1 MKLAPF
7 LKAPFL
13 HKGKVDKLLLALFL
27 AINLLVLTND
37 ILHDPEIGYDAKHY
51 LRYIQTLPFRLPT
64 DEDTREFFSAPLPYI
79 LPSFVDEACHR
90 LSGVREVPLIIDDC
104 LRNAGKFAQFINF
117 VLSLGVTFLFIK
129 IAEVVRPN
137 NRFLK
142 ISSLALLGVMTVYY
156 RTFAQVRGEPY
167 VVFFTAWAIYLLSK
181 MIYARER
188 LTWRSGIG
196 LGIILGLLI
205 LSRQWGLMLFPA
217 ILGLMVLVWMLDQT
231 HRWQLGKTLATSFII
246 AFLICSWFYLHLYLS
261 YGSFLAFNR
270 SPRAFSLSNRP
281 LSFYRSTGLKNLLLF
296 RTPTREAF
304 NNQFFPL
311 FYSDLWGDYWGYFVF
326 IQVNSTVIEKGYH
339 GNRQQIRPYLGR
351 VNAVALFPSSI
362 FGAGVLTSAF
372 SVMKLFRSNQE
383 EKSRAL
389 FYTFLLIFGIVSFI
403 LYMYFLIT
411 YTMTY
416 LDTTNK
422 ATYMLHALLVL
433 PLLGAEF
440 LEGVRGRYPKLYALS
455 LGLLGVV
462 FLHNLPA
469 MITRYRALFY

>member
-7 LKAPFL
+7 LKAPLL
-13 HKGKVDKLLLALFL
+13 HEGKVDKLLLALFL
-27 AINLLVLTND
+27 TINLLVLTND

-51 LRYIQTLPFRLPT
+51 LRYIQILPFRLPT

-79 LPSFVDEACHR
+79 LPSFVDKACHR
-90 LSGVREVPLIIDDC
+90 LNGVRDVPLLIDDC
-104 LRNAGKFAQFINF
+104 LRKAGKFAQFINF
-117 VLSLGVTFLFIK
+117 ILSLGVTFLFIK
-129 IAEVVRPN
+129 IAEAVRPN

-156 RTFAQVRGEPY
+156 RTFSQVRGEPY

-205 LSRQWGLMLFPA
+205 LSRQWGLMLVPA
-217 ILGLMVLVWMLDQT
+217 ILGLLALVWMLDQT
-231 HRWQLGKTLATSFII
+231 HRWQLGRTLATSFVI
-246 AFLICSWFYLHLYLS
+246 AFLICGWFYIHLYLS
-261 YGSFLAFNR
+261 YGTFLAFNR

-296 RTPTREAF
+296 KTPTREAF

-326 IQVNSTVIEKGYH
+326 IQVNSTVIERGYH

-351 VNAVALFPSSI
+351 VNAAALFPSFI
-362 FGAGVLTSAF
+362 FGAGILTSAF
-372 SVMKLFRSNQE
+372 SVMKLFRSDQE
-383 EKSRAL
+383 EKSQAL
-389 FYTFLLIFGIVSFI
+389 FYTFLLIFGIVSFA
-403 LYMYFLIT
+403 LYLYFLIS
-411 YTMTY
+411 YTLT
-416 LDTTNK
+416 DQDSTNK
-422 ATYMLHALLVL
+422 ATYMLHVLVIF

-440 LEGVRGRYPKLYALS
+440 LEKVRQRKPSLYYTCMVV
-455 LGLLGVV
+455 LGLV
-462 FLHNLPA
+462 FVHNLPA
-469 MITRYRALFY
+469 MITHYRMF

>member
-13 HKGKVDKLLLALFL
+13 HEGKVDKLLLALFL

-51 LRYIQTLPFRLPT
+51 LRYIQILPFRLPT

-79 LPSFVDEACHR
+79 LPSFVDEGCHH
-90 LSGVREVPLIIDDC
+90 LSGVREVPLIVDDC

-117 VLSLGVTFLFIK
+117 ILSLGVTFLFIK
-129 IAEVVRPN
+129 IADVVRPN

-156 RTFAQVRGEPY
+156 RTFSQVRGEPY
-167 VVFFTAWAIYLLSK
+167 VVFFTVWAIYLLSK

-188 LTWRSGIG
+188 LAWRSGIG

-205 LSRQWGLMLFPA
+205 LSRQWGLMLVPA
-217 ILGLMVLVWMLDQT
+217 ILGLMALVWMLDRT
-231 HRWQLGKTLATSFII
+231 HGWQLGRALATSFII
-246 AFLICSWFYLHLYLS
+246 AFLICSWFYLHLYLG
-261 YGSFLAFNR
+261 YGSVLAFNR

-281 LSFYRSTGLKNLLLF
+281 LSFYRSTGLKKLLLF
-296 RTPTREAF
+296 KTPTREAF

-311 FYSDLWGDYWGYFVF
+311 FYSDVWGDYWGYFVF
-326 IQVNSTVIEKGYH
+326 IQVNSTVLEKGYQ

-351 VNAVALFPSSI
+351 VNAAALFPSFI
-362 FGAGVLTSAF
+362 FGAGILTGAF
-372 SVMKLFRSNQE
+372 SVSKLFRSDQE

-411 YTMTY
+411 YTMTNQ
-416 LDTTNK
+416 DTTNK
-422 ATYMLHALLVL
+422 ATYMLHALIVL

-440 LEGVRGRYPKLYALS
+440 LERVRVRYPRGYLAGMAL
-455 LGLLGVV
+455 LGLV

-469 MITRYRALFY
+469 MITHYRALF